1 MGRQPEQALVTKP
14 RLFLHFSIVSFTIVR
29 LESNLVSPT
38 DPFGEHPPYFPNPS
52 NDPGEQNFHSHA
64 VLSLGRISG
73 AASPSKRQREWYYRN
88 IFQLSR
94 AI

>member
-1 MGRQPEQALVTKP
+1 
-14 RLFLHFSIVSFTIVR
+14 
-29 LESNLVSPT
+29 LVSPT

-64 VLSLGRISG
+64 VSSLGQISG

-88 IFQLSR
+88 IFQMSR
-94 AI
+94 DYFSPTSRGMN